1 VSNTIFPKKKT
12 MTIDEIAAEVE
23 KEIEMLTEL
32 LKLLRGDKQ

>member
-1 VSNTIFPKKKT
+1 